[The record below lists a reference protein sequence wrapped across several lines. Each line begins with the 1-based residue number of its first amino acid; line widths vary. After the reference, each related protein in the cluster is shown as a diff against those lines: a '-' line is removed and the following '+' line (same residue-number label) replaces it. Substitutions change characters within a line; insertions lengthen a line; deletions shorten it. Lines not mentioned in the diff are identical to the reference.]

1 MIIIWEVIF
10 FARLRRNFNVLLKCF
25 WYAIQCKTSFFRA
38 PSARFE
44 SIKVFVLNTGKILFS
59 GAIWTYFERFCC
71 GIQCKTLF
79 FSRASSAIRIP
90 SIRRSIN
97 DVISKTIS
105 KPSENTPVGKEP
117 KRGKGGGIS
126 ARNSTDGMDYGMS
139 SMRCKLQKDVNWH
152 FRWLSWWC
160 VFRSVCDHDDSLLQY
175 WAKNKMRFEAVE
187 FARGRATDCTS
198 AYRSRFLI
206 NKWFQLIVFDQTL
219 LTKIAAISDFS
230 PTWNQNSFTNLS
242 VGAQTLWSCS
252 THQFYHFWKFHRKI
266 LIFSEVIDDFRYHLQ
281 SRPFVRRLCWNTR
294 DLK

>member
-1 MIIIWEVIF
+1 MLFVTRPSARFGYILKGFVVEYSAKPYF
-10 FARLRRNFNVLLKCF
+10 FARLRRDSNPKHHRWRNF
-25 WYAIQCKTSFFRA
+25 Q
-38 PSARFE
+38 
-44 SIKVFVLNTGKILFS
+44 
-59 GAIWTYFERFCC
+59 
-71 GIQCKTLF
+71 
-79 FSRASSAIRIP
+79 
-90 SIRRSIN
+90 
-97 DVISKTIS
+97 
-105 KPSENTPVGKEP
+105 KPSQTLAKIPPVGKEP
-117 KRGKGGGIS
+117 KRGKGGGGIS

-187 FARGRATDCTS
+187 FARGRATDCTW

-219 LTKIAAISDFS
+219 FDKNVAISDFS

-252 THQFYHFWKFHRKI
+252 THQFYNFWKFHQKI
-266 LIFSEVIDDFRYHLQ
+266 LIFSEVIDDFPFYFTELQ
-281 SRPFVRRLCWNTR
+281 LISNETTTTLYNNSKTFAVKMVQQFTSIT
-294 DLK
+294 D